1 MAKKLFSMMVL
12 ALFVAVAATSCDK
25 KKEEEK
31 TEPAKKEAAATEEKG
46 EEAKAEEGG
55 GGDACA
61 QYAKCCKDYVDAL
74 SKLENVPAASVDA
87 AKKGCAQI
95 DTIKDQPGAENA
107 CKAGMEAMQKAAAAF
122 KGAGLEVPA
131 SCK

>member
-25 KKEEEK
+25 KKDEGSSE
-31 TEPAKKEAAATEEKG
+31 EPAKKEAAAT
-46 EEAKAEEGG
+46 AKEDEGG
-55 GGDACA
+55 GGGGGGACE
-61 QYAKCCKDYVDAL
+61 QYSKCCNDYVDAL
-74 SKLENVPAASVDA
+74 SKLENVPAASIDA

-95 DTIKDQPGAENA
+95 DTIKGQPGADDA
-107 CKAGMEAMQKAAAAF
+107 CKAGLDAMRKAAGAF
-122 KGAGLEVPA
+122 KGMGLEMPA